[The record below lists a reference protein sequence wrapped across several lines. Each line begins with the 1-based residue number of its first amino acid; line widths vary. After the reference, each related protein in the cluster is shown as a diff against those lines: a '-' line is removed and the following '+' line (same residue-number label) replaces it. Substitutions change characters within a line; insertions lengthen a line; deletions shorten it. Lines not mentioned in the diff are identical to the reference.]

1 MSSLASQFSGG
12 AVVLDKQFVGDT
24 NALAE
29 GNAIVGPLDVQ
40 QYDRYTAYV
49 KSITGT
55 ITGVKLWTSP
65 DGISN
70 WVEDSN
76 AIAADITD
84 GVTKYLSFN
93 SKSYKY
99 IKISLYHAQ
108 TVTASTWVSV
118 GGAS

>member
-1 MSSLASQFSGG
+1 MSSLTAQFSGG

-24 NALAE
+24 NALTE
-29 GNAIVGPLDVQ
+29 GNSIIGPLDVQ
-40 QYDRYTAYV
+40 QYDRYTTYI

-55 ITGVKLWTSP
+55 VTGVKLWTSP

-70 WVEDSN
+70 WVEDAN
-76 AIAADITD
+76 NIDQDIAA
-84 GVTKYLSFN
+84 GVTKYLSFS

-99 IKISLYHAQ
+99 IKICLYHAQ
-108 TVTASTWVSV
+108 TVTASAWISV